1 MASQPF
7 DCEDMLMTQHRKLSG
22 QVAVV
27 TGSTQ
32 GLGEAVARRLA
43 GHGLT
48 GLVLC
53 GRNRDKGE
61 ALARS
66 LSTAQ
71 CQVVFVTADLSRVAD
86 CRQIIAT
93 ADEHFGRVDVLV
105 NCAGNTE
112 RGTLLDTDEA
122 AFDRLFN
129 VNTRAPFFLM
139 QEAAKRMIRDAI
151 EGRIVNILSMSGHG
165 GQPFISAYCGSKGA
179 LTTLTRNAAFSLMR
193 NRIRVNGLNIGW
205 MNTPGEDHIQTTCHD
220 APADW
225 LSLAAAQQPM
235 GRLLEPD
242 EVAHG
247 VEFLV
252 TEASGMMTGAII
264 DFDQNVLGCYE
275 QTPQPHAAMTLPAL
289 ASRGIPPD

>member
-1 MASQPF
+1 
-7 DCEDMLMTQHRKLSG
+7 MTQHTSLSG

-32 GLGEAVARRLA
+32 GLGEAVARRLS
-43 GHGLT
+43 GLGLA

-53 GRNRDKGE
+53 GRNRNKGE
-61 ALARS
+61 ALAAA
-66 LSTAQ
+66 LSTEH
-71 CQVVFVTADLSRVAD
+71 CQAVFVAADLGRVTD
-86 CRQIIAT
+86 CRHIIAT
-93 ADEHFGRVDVLV
+93 ADEHFGRLDVLV

-129 VNTRAPFFLM
+129 VNTKAPFFLM
-139 QEAAKRMIRDAI
+139 QEAAKLMIRDGT

-205 MNTPGEDHIQTTCHD
+205 MNTPGEDRIQKTFHGAED
-220 APADW
+220 DW
-225 LSLAAAQQPM
+225 LEQAIKAQPM
-235 GRLLEPD
+235 GRLLEPS
-242 EVAHG
+242 EVARG

-275 QTPQPHAAMTLPAL
+275 DTPQPKAAMTLPA
-289 ASRGIPPD
+289 G

>member
-1 MASQPF
+1 
-7 DCEDMLMTQHRKLSG
+7 MTQHASLNG

-32 GLGEAVARRLA
+32 GLGEAAARRLV
-43 GHGLT
+43 GQGLS

-61 ALARS
+61 ALADA
-66 LSTAQ
+66 LTTEH
-71 CQVVFVTADLSRVAD
+71 CQAVFVTADLGQIVD
-86 CRQIIAT
+86 CRRIIAT
-93 ADEHFGRVDVLV
+93 ANERFGRLDVLV

-129 VNTRAPFFLM
+129 VNTKAPFFLM
-139 QEAAKRMIRDAI
+139 QEAAKLMIRDGI
-151 EGRIVNILSMSGHG
+151 EGRIVNILSMSGYG

-205 MNTPGEDHIQTTCHD
+205 MNTPGEDRIQKTFHGAED
-220 APADW
+220 DW
-225 LSLAAAQQPM
+225 LEQAIKAQPT
-235 GRLLEPD
+235 GRLLEPS
-242 EVAHG
+242 EVARG
-247 VEFLV
+247 IEFLV

-275 QTPQPHAAMTLPAL
+275 DTPQPQAAMVMPEH
-289 ASRGIPPD
+289 